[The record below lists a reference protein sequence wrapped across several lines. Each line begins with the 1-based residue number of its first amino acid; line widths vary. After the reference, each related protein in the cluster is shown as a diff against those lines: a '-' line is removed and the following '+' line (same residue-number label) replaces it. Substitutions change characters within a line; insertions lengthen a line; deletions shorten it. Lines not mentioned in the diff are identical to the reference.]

1 MKTLLSKIIIATCL
15 LSIGIF
21 SVEFYQFFH
30 DSPLN
35 VDENGHVLL
44 VAPGMSVQKIA
55 DTLAKEG
62 VLDHPQWFVWWIG
75 IKDTRA
81 KLKAGEYLV
90 KKGDTPNDLMNLL
103 ISGKVIQHAFTIV
116 EGWNF
121 DQLLQAVSE
130 EPHLSHTLQGL
141 TPTEVMQKLGYDKI
155 HPEGR
160 FFPETYYFPLNT
172 SDIAFLQRAYRALML
187 QLNHAWDTRVPDLK
201 LQSPEEVLI
210 LASIIE
216 KESSVIDEYTDIAG
230 VYIRRLARKMPLQ
243 ADPTVIYGAG
253 KAYTGKITASMLK
266 QPTPYN
272 TYLIP
277 GLPPTPIA
285 MPSGRALYAAT
296 HPKEGDTLYFVAKKD
311 GKGHVFSKTLSEHAV
326 NVGEYRKAK
335 QGE

>member
-1 MKTLLSKIIIATCL
+1 MIGYYAT
-15 LSIGIF
+15 
-21 SVEFYQFFH
+21 EFHQFFH
-30 DSPLN
+30 KTALN
-35 VDENGHVLL
+35 VNEQGYVLL
-44 VAPGMSVQKIA
+44 VTPGMSVQKIA
-55 DTLAKEG
+55 DTLAKDK
-62 VLDHPQWFVWWIG
+62 VLDNPTWFVWWIG
-75 IKDTRA
+75 IKNTHG

-90 KKGDTPNDLMNLL
+90 KQGDTPNDLMNLL

-121 DQLLQAVSE
+121 EQLLEAIAQ
-130 EPHLSHTLQGL
+130 EPHLTHTLMGL
-141 TPTEVMQKLGYDKI
+141 TPAEIMQKLGYDKV

-172 SDIAFLQRAYRALML
+172 SDVAFLRRAYQALAL
-187 QLNHAWDTRVPDLK
+187 HLDKAWDTRLPNLH
-201 LQSPEEVLI
+201 LQSPEEALV

-253 KAYTGKITASMLK
+253 KNYTGKITASMLK

-272 TYLIP
+272 TYVNP

-285 MPSGRALYAAT
+285 MPSGRAIYAAT
-296 HPKEGDTLYFVAKKD
+296 HPKEGDALYFVAKAD
-311 GKGHVFSKTLSEHAV
+311 GKGHVFSKTLSEHTTAV
-326 NVGEYRKAK
+326 GQYRKSEYMKAK